1 MNDNSPQ
8 QREMNRD
15 QTQDVKKQAPGSGKD
30 ERIESKA
37 AVKNGVA
44 RMILVVLSILIEV
57 IVIFLLLH
65 YAGSRAGWIYVVL
78 HIISILLVLVI
89 YDSHKTASIRM
100 TWIMLIMLVPV
111 VGTVLYFLIG
121 LNGHTL
127 KMRRRYVEIDKI
139 LLPMLPDNKM
149 AEQRMKSQYGRFG
162 GVVHYIRKNA
172 GYPVYENTKVT
183 YYDDGLKGFEAQKE
197 ELAKAERFIFME

>member
-1 MNDNSPQ
+1 MVTSIIRDPLVSREAASICEGGVMQMNDNSPQ

-78 HIISILLVLVI
+78 HIISILLGGSQHRNICRI
-89 YDSHKTASIRM
+89 YFACC
-100 TWIMLIMLVPV
+100 
-111 VGTVLYFLIG
+111 F
-121 LNGHTL
+121 
-127 KMRRRYVEIDKI
+127 
-139 LLPMLPDNKM
+139 
-149 AEQRMKSQYGRFG
+149 FC
-162 GVVHYIRKNA
+162 
-172 GYPVYENTKVT
+172 
-183 YYDDGLKGFEAQKE
+183 F
-197 ELAKAERFIFME
+197 F